1 MGDDFITRYFS
12 YTDKTEPPKLFH
24 RWAALVGIG
33 AYLGRRFYMRQGH
46 FKIHPNMYCM
56 LVGVSGSRKST
67 AIKLMKKLL
76 VSTGYDTFAA
86 DKTTKEK
93 FLLDLAGEDG
103 SGEVIDPAYA
113 NIFGAD
119 FEAYDREILIAAD
132 EFNDFIG
139 IGNLEFIS
147 TLGSLWDYEGI
158 YKSRIKTGK
167 SVAINN
173 PTVSILG
180 GNTPTNL
187 SVAFPSATVGQGFF
201 SRMLLVY
208 SDPSGKKIT
217 RPEVPDP
224 AETQE
229 LIEYLGEIKTKC
241 VGESVVTSGADL
253 LLDKIYKT
261 HIPLED
267 VRFESYSG
275 RRFDHLLKLCLVV
288 AASRL
293 STEITEQ
300 DVIYANTI
308 LTHTEH
314 FMPKAL
320 GEFGKARHS
329 DTVHKIMQLLDSTHK
344 VLSMADIWKA
354 VVQDLE
360 KISDLAD
367 ILRNLVLAEKIQS
380 VKGGFLPYKKRQ
392 IEVSDDILN
401 FGLLLPEELGK
412 LAGPEKLRLVE
423 VNTGKEMVL

>member
-1 MGDDFITRYFS
+1 
-12 YTDKTEPPKLFH
+12 
-24 RWAALVGIG
+24 
-33 AYLGRRFYMRQGH
+33 
-46 FKIHPNMYCM
+46 
-56 LVGVSGSRKST
+56 
-67 AIKLMKKLL
+67 
-76 VSTGYDTFAA
+76 
-86 DKTTKEK
+86 
-93 FLLDLAGEDG
+93 
-103 SGEVIDPAYA
+103 
-113 NIFGAD
+113 
-119 FEAYDREILIAAD
+119 
-132 EFNDFIG
+132 
-139 IGNLEFIS
+139 
-147 TLGSLWDYEGI
+147 
-158 YKSRIKTGK
+158 
-167 SVAINN
+167 
-173 PTVSILG
+173 
-180 GNTPTNL
+180 
-187 SVAFPSATVGQGFF
+187 
-201 SRMLLVY
+201 MLLVY
-208 SDPSGKKIT
+208 ADPSGKKIT
-217 RPEVPDP
+217 RPQVPDP
-224 AETQE
+224 AETEE
-229 LIEYLGEIKTKC
+229 LVKYLAEIKTKC
-241 VGESVVTSGADL
+241 AGEISVTRAADK

-261 HIPLED
+261 YIPMED
-267 VRFESYSG
+267 VRFESYAG